1 MLESTVLLQC
11 FVYLFR
17 FLLLIYFLVF
27 GCPDI
32 PQHPGSH
39 VTIEDNVAVVT
50 CEEDGSVQTLTCVDD
65 VWDGEV
71 LPCVQGAYFN

>member
-1 MLESTVLLQC
+1 M
-11 FVYLFR
+11 FLF
-17 FLLLIYFLVF
+17 ITVF

-50 CEEDGSVQTLTCVDD
+50 CEEDGSVQTLTCIDD

-71 LPCVQGAYFN
+71 LPCVEGIQCN